1 MESNTEKQTQIGFS
15 LLTIEILEFSLF
27 FEEKVLPQL
36 KTFHY
41 NLNLEQKIIEEKSM
55 VIVTT
60 SVGILHED
68 KETMLA
74 KVKVNFAFNIQ
85 NMDKVM
91 VKENE
96 NLRLPKEIDM
106 VLNSISISTVRG
118 IMFSLF
124 RGTLLHGAILP
135 IVDPAALNREQ

>member
-74 KVKVNFAFNIQ
+74 KVKVNFAFNIL
-85 NMDKVM
+85 NIEKVM

-96 NLRLPKEIDM
+96 NLRLPKEIDT